1 MRVPKV
7 HDNRTGL
14 PVNTPKA
21 YGKSIKPSDLPDG
34 IARFFPVGT
43 DSLEGA
49 PEESKQ
55 GLPHHVLLPVLK
67 AIREEIAEIRGALS
81 KIEFRMV
88 GGSIL
93 VIYEAEWERADAAIK
108 RYLEES
114 KRVSAKAEEEEE
126 EEEEDDDE
134 EDDDEENIPPPAFTV
149 KLIDFA
155 HTRVEAGLGPDE
167 GVLLGIDTVLR
178 LLDGRIQ
185 QLESEKTV

>member
-1 MRVPKV
+1 
-7 HDNRTGL
+7 
-14 PVNTPKA
+14 VNTPKA

-34 IARFFPVGT
+34 IARFFPLGT
-43 DSLEGA
+43 DSLEGP
-49 PEESKQ
+49 PEEPKL

-67 AIREEIAEIRGALS
+67 AIRGEIAEVRSALA

-93 VIYEAEWERADAAIK
+93 IIYEAEWERADAAIK
-108 RYLEES
+108 RYVEES
-114 KRVSAKAEEEEE
+114 KRAPASEKIGEEEEDEEEEE
-126 EEEEDDDE
+126 DDE
-134 EDDDEENIPPPAFTV
+134 EDDDEENIPPPAFCV

-167 GVLLGIDTVLR
+167 GVLVGVDTVLR

-185 QLESEKTV
+185 QLEQ